1 MGNTRKTLHLK
12 IVTMDNLGAT
22 YAPADIAYPTDIEVP
37 RGTHKGKLQKPQTYR
52 ERAHKDYLSVA
63 KQGKAGAPENPES
76 CLPTAWIYE
85 KGS

>member
-37 RGTHKGKLQKPQTYR
+37 RGTHKGKL
-52 ERAHKDYLSVA
+52 
-63 KQGKAGAPENPES
+63 
-76 CLPTAWIYE
+76 
-85 KGS
+85 